1 MNQIV
6 QGIKTSLRTLRWK
19 QIKENEFQFVEVQ
32 TIYTGQKVSSCD
44 KCSPILD
51 RQASEFLSV
60 CEILLIT
67 RMSGDERFFGFISV
81 LGAWVIR
88 DYIPY
93 PSPVHQHINHPISIS
108 LMRGWEGSAWWPL
121 LVTLGFRM
129 DRGGGAGTDTG
140 CSWIMD
146 DFSRAVNFGRPVYI
160 ATENLPDKWPSKRGK
175 TALPVLVFTGAHGQ
189 VWWWLHHV

>member
-1 MNQIV
+1 M
-6 QGIKTSLRTLRWK
+6 R
-19 QIKENEFQFVEVQ
+19 
-32 TIYTGQKVSSCD
+32 
-44 KCSPILD
+44 
-51 RQASEFLSV
+51 
-60 CEILLIT
+60 
-67 RMSGDERFFGFISV
+67 GDERFFGFISV
-81 LGAWVIR
+81 LGARVIR

-129 DRGGGAGTDTG
+129 DRGGAAGTDTG

-189 VWWWLHHV
+189 VWWWLHHVNICNEATGNLQSAVSLLYIKYTPM

>member
-1 MNQIV
+1 MEGRQINW
-6 QGIKTSLRTLRWK
+6 SLFKFKW
-19 QIKENEFQFVEVQ
+19 VWEVN
-32 TIYTGQKVSSCD
+32 SCD
-44 KCSPILD
+44 KSSPVLD
-51 RQASEFLSV
+51 RQTSEFLSTW
-60 CEILLIT
+60 EILLIT
-67 RMSGDERFFGFISV
+67 TMRGDDTILRFISV

-146 DFSRAVNFGRPVYI
+146 DFSRAFNFGQPVYI

-175 TALPVLVFTGAHGQ
+175 TALPG
-189 VWWWLHHV
+189 